1 MTTATDSGKRLV
13 ERIDRIALVWDE
25 AFRIPVLGWRVGWDA
40 VVGLIPGVGDLIGV
54 AVAGYLVSLAA
65 RLGAPT
71 AVLARML
78 LNVGVDAVGGLV
90 PVLGDLFDAGWKA
103 NRRNR
108 RLVTEWLAE
117 PERVAARS
125 RAALGAVLAGAGL
138 MLGLTG
144 WLLVAVFR
152 AVFG

>member
-1 MTTATDSGKRLV
+1 MTTATDSGRRLV

-25 AFRIPVLGWRVGWDA
+25 AFRLPVLGWRVGWDA

-71 AVLARML
+71 TVLARML
-78 LNVGVDAVGGLV
+78 LNVAVDAAGGLV

-108 RLVTEWLAE
+108 RLLMEWLAE
-117 PERVAARS
+117 PARVAARS

-144 WLLVAVFR
+144 WLLVAMFR